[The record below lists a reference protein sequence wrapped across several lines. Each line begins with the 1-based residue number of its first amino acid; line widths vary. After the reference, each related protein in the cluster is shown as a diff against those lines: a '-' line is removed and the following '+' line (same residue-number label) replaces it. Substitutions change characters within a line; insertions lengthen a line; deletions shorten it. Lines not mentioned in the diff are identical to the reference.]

1 MMPKQPKFLGC
12 LALFEVGLLENSNT
26 IQSIKT
32 EACCWFFI
40 AELVYLSCKYSVK
53 CSTYALSLIS
63 WIERVNP
70 DIVLCVIVSLG
81 SNDTVSIQAE
91 KCS

>member
-1 MMPKQPKFLGC
+1 MPKHKFLGC
-12 LALFEVGLLENSNT
+12 LALFEGGLLENS

-40 AELVYLSCKYSVK
+40 AELVYFSCKYSVK
-53 CSTYALSLIS
+53 CSTHTLSLIS

-81 SNDTVSIQAE
+81 SNDTLSIQAE